1 MSYIEKKK
9 VNGEEYFYLSKNV
22 RVSGKKWKKIRK
34 YLGKDLSSLKD
45 AEKEI
50 ELIKPIKRLL
60 TFRQMKILEL
70 LKAKYLEKHKVKKS
84 FWKAEKEQII
94 GFIYN
99 TNAIEGNSLSYE
111 DTKDVLD
118 GKEPKGKYKKRDVR
132 EVQNMKKCI
141 DFLFGY
147 AGEFNH
153 GLLLKL
159 HKMELEGVHVEAGK
173 IRAKQNIVGN
183 YLPPKPEDVPIELE
197 KFFSWYGEAEKILH
211 PFETAV
217 LLHLKLVRI
226 HPFMEG
232 NGRICRLLMN
242 HVLLKNEYPLLN
254 IFNSE
259 KMLYYLVLREVDVA
273 KKERPFVKYLYEVY
287 LNQYKEYLLS
297 KNFGGV

>member
-22 RVSGKKWKKIRK
+22 RVSGNKWRKIRK
-34 YLGKDLSSLKD
+34 YLGKDLSSLNE

-50 ELIKPIKRLL
+50 ELVRPVKRLL

-111 DTKDVLD
+111 DTKGVLE
-118 GKEPKGKYKKRDVR
+118 GKEPKGKYKKLDVR

-141 DFLFGY
+141 DFLFSY
-147 AGEFNH
+147 PGEFNH
-153 GLLLKL
+153 ELLLKL
-159 HKMELEGVHVEAGK
+159 HKMELEGVHSEAGK
-173 IRAKQNIVGN
+173 IRAKQNIVGT
-183 YLPPKPEDVPIELE
+183 YLPPKPEDVASELE
-197 KFFSWYGEAEKILH
+197 KFFSWYKQAEKILH
-211 PFETAV
+211 PFEAAV

-242 HVLLKNEYPLLN
+242 HILLKNNYPLLS
-254 IFNSE
+254 IFDSE
-259 KMLYYLVLREVDVA
+259 KMLYYLVLREVDA
-273 KKERPFVKYLYEVY
+273 SKKERPFVKYLYGVY
-287 LNQYKEYLLS
+287 LSQYKGYLLPK
-297 KNFGGV
+297 KNI